1 VNKADLISNVA
12 SEANL
17 SKAQAAEAVDAVI
30 NSITSALGKGDEVKI
45 AGFGTFAVANRA
57 ATQGRN
63 PKTGAPIAIP
73 ATKLPKFKAGKAL
86 KDSVR

>member
-1 VNKADLISNVA
+1 MNKAELIANVA

-17 SKAQAAEAVDAVI
+17 SKSQASDAVDAMI
-30 NSITSALGKGDEVKI
+30 NSISGALGTGDEVKI

-57 ATQGRN
+57 ASQGRN
-63 PKTGAPIAIP
+63 PKTGAPITIP

-86 KDSVR
+86 KDAVK